1 MLLTKKSVFDF
12 FIRKLSNPRKENLR
26 FGHEK
31 RRKHKKIY
39 QLIPLRFIY
48 LQLRRKMLTMSG
60 SIKLCR
66 FFTTYF
72 FRMARRNPLLILM
85 WWLRCMAMHH
95 ARASAQTQKQ
105 AEQGNQQFCF
115 ITFNV
120 FYKVRKNTDIFPC
133 KPPQLQ
139 KIKALST
146 LLKTQVHSTQNA
158 STFESKR
165 KCV

>member
-1 MLLTKKSVFDF
+1 MSKQKKSLYYFKA
-12 FIRKLSNPRKENLR
+12 RKFAGYS
-26 FGHEK
+26 
-31 RRKHKKIY
+31 
-39 QLIPLRFIY
+39 PLTLEY
-48 LQLRRKMLTMSG
+48 YHLELRRKMLTMSG

-66 FFTTYF
+66 FLTAYF
-72 FRMARRNPLLILM
+72 FRMTRRDFLLM
-85 WWLRCMAMHH
+85 WWLRCMTMHH
-95 ARASAQTQKQ
+95 TRTSAQTQKQ

-115 ITFNV
+115 HNFQW
-120 FYKVRKNTDIFPC
+120 FLQSQKKNTDIFPC
-133 KPPQLQ
+133 KAPQLQ